1 MTRHRFINMF
11 ILICFLLTPMA
22 VSAEEELLIG
32 LIPEENIFR
41 QIKKHKPLGEYLMQR
56 LGIKVRFTI
65 LSRYPEIIK
74 RFVDRE
80 LDGAFFGIFTA
91 VLAEERLGVMP
102 VARIVSLDGS
112 TTAKSYIFTRKDTG
126 IRNASDMKGRRVA
139 FVDKVTATGY
149 LYGIAYLRESGIPNP
164 DSYFSEYFFAGG
176 HDTTV
181 YTVLSGRADVG
192 TVKGRILEKIRL
204 KDPVIKDEIE
214 IIARSGELPDN
225 TLCLRGDLDPEL
237 TARLRNVL
245 LTMHEDSDGRQVLEA
260 LEAKKFIS
268 AASGDFG
275 PVKNLARKAGINLRT
290 FTY

>member
-1 MTRHRFINMF
+1 M
-11 ILICFLLTPMA
+11 LLLTCLLLAPMTA
-22 VSAEEELLIG
+22 GAEEELLIG

-41 QIKKHKPLGEYLMQR
+41 QVKKHKPLAEYLMQR

-91 VLAEERLGVMP
+91 VLAEERLGVVP

-112 TTAKSYIFTRKDTG
+112 TTARSYVFTRKDTN
-126 IRNASDMKGRRVA
+126 IRNASDMKGRRAA

-149 LYGIAYLRESGIPNP
+149 LYGIAYLRENGIPNP
-164 DSYFSEYFFAGG
+164 ESYFSEYFFAGG

-192 TVKGRILEKIRL
+192 TVKGRILEKISL
-204 KDPVIKDEIE
+204 KDPVIKDEIQ

-225 TLCLRGDLDPEL
+225 TLCLRRDMDPEL
-237 TARLRNVL
+237 TARIRNAL
-245 LTMHEDSDGRQVLEA
+245 LTMHEDSEGKRVLEV
-260 LEAKKFIS
+260 LEAKKFMS
-268 AASGDFG
+268 AVSKDFQ
-275 PVKNLARKAGINLRT
+275 PVKELARKAGINLKS

>member
-1 MTRHRFINMF
+1 M
-11 ILICFLLTPMA
+11 LLLTCLLLAPMTA
-22 VSAEEELLIG
+22 GAEEELLIG
-32 LIPEENIFR
+32 LIPEENIFK
-41 QIKKHKPLGEYLMQR
+41 QIKKHKPLAEYLMQR

-91 VLAEERLGVMP
+91 VLAEERLGVVP

-112 TTAKSYIFTRKDTG
+112 TTARSYVFTRKDTN
-126 IRNASDMKGRRVA
+126 IRNTSDMKGRRAA

-149 LYGIAYLRESGIPNP
+149 LYGIAYLRENGIPNP
-164 DSYFSEYFFAGG
+164 ESYFSEYFFAGG

-192 TVKGRILEKIRL
+192 TVKGRILEKISL
-204 KDPVIKDEIE
+204 KDPVIKDEIQ

-225 TLCLRGDLDPEL
+225 TLCLRRDMDPEL
-237 TARLRNVL
+237 TARIRNAL
-245 LTMHEDSDGRQVLEA
+245 LTMHEDSEGKRVLEV
-260 LEAKKFIS
+260 LEAKKFMS
-268 AASGDFG
+268 AVSKDFQ
-275 PVKNLARKAGINLRT
+275 PVKELARKAGINLKS